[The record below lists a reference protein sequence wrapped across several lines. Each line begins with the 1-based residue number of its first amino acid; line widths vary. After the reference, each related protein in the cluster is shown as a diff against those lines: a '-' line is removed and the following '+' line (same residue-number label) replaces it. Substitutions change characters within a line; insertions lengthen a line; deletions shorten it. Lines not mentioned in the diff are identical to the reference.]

1 MPSAHTFPLL
11 GAAAMPKR
19 VNVHFSDEVYQ
30 ELTRIAQ
37 ERGTTLSDV
46 LRDAV
51 TLERYV
57 NDTRREGGRLLV
69 EKRNGEMRELLVR

>member
-1 MPSAHTFPLL
+1 
-11 GAAAMPKR
+11 MPKR